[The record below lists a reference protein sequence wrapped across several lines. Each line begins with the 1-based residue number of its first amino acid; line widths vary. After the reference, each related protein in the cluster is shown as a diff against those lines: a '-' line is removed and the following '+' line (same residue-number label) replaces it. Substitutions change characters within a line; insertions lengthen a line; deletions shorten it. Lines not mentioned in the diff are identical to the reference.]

1 MEEVIKLFKDI
12 TEVGNK
18 TGADK
23 VNLTLDTA
31 NEIVKYID
39 SLEAKNESLIEDK
52 CGLENEISNLEEEI
66 SNLLEMVES

>member
-31 NEIVKYID
+31 NEIVKHIRYMDLHSRQGYSPD
-39 SLEAKNESLIEDK
+39 SVQKGDAGHRYPPGLITMPSDFP
-52 CGLENEISNLEEEI
+52 
-66 SNLLEMVES
+66 

>member
-39 SLEAKNESLIEDK
+39 TLEAENETLEDK
-52 CGLENEISNLEEEI
+52 ISTLEEEN

>member
-31 NEIVKYID
+31 NEIVKYINT
-39 SLEAKNESLIEDK
+39 LEVENETLEDK
-52 CGLENEISNLEEEI
+52 IFELKRRND
-66 SNLLEMVES
+66 

>member
-39 SLEAKNESLIEDK
+39 TLEAKNETLEDK
-52 CGLENEISNLEEEI
+52 IWGLEDEISTLEEEN